1 MRTKSFKGLQGIVC
15 SVSLL
20 FLSVCFSTNAI
31 AGINDAEQVK
41 IKKGDIVAGNVAD
54 KNEKPLA
61 NLNVVERNADG
72 RIINATTT
80 DENGDFSFRV
90 NNPKDSVFIKRKGF
104 EPQTLP
110 LDRKY
115 YQIILKDSVE
125 VK

>member
-1 MRTKSFKGLQGIVC
+1 MNIKSSKGLQSIVC
-15 SVSLL
+15 SVSMFIL
-20 FLSVCFSTNAI
+20 FISFSTTAI
-31 AGINDAEQVK
+31 AGNNNAEQVK

-54 KNEKPLA
+54 KSEKPIA

-80 DENGDFSFRV
+80 DENGDFSFKV
-90 NNPKDSVFIKRKGF
+90 NNPKDSIYIKKNGF

-115 YQIILKDSVE
+115 YQIILVDSI
-125 VK
+125 KAK